1 MDDQLLLTPWREPAV
16 APRHVNRVPSMISRD
31 ETLYLHWLACCRF
44 TGRGEIVDGGPLFGS
59 STIAMAKGLR
69 LNERVSRKAGRI
81 FSYDLFQYNPYMQR
95 LFLGQAEPA
104 IGDNIESIFR
114 ANIAPWAHLVQV
126 FPGDITQ
133 RVWSAGPIEILFIDL
148 AKTWDV
154 QRHLLQH
161 FFPHLIPG
169 VSVVVQ
175 QDYFFVDCYWIHLV
189 MEALSDYFRPVHA
202 PYGPTLAFD
211 LIQTIPSP
219 LLEIDYEHHWTK
231 AQAVALMDRA
241 IARFNG
247 EHRLLVMTAK
257 VSLLLAHEDVRGA
270 QSVLA
275 EVERHVDFTEPV
287 RINAEKAKK
296 QIAQARGE
304 PRRRAT
310 IYSTT

>member
-1 MDDQLLLTPWREPAV
+1 MDDRLQLTPWREPAV
-16 APRHVNRVPSMISRD
+16 VPRHVNRVPSMISRD
-31 ETLYLHWLACCRF
+31 ETLYLHWLARCRF
-44 TGRGEIVDGGPLFGS
+44 TGHGEIVDGGPLFGS

-69 LNERVSRKAGRI
+69 LNDRVSRKAGRI
-81 FSYDLFQYNPYMQR
+81 CSYDLFTYDPYMQR

-104 IGDNIESIFR
+104 VGDDIESIFR
-114 ANIAPWAHLVQV
+114 SNIAPWAHLVQV
-126 FPGDITQ
+126 FPGDITK
-133 RVWSAGPIEILFIDL
+133 RSWSSGPIEILFIDL

-154 QRHLLQH
+154 QRHLLTH

-189 MEALSDYFRPVHA
+189 MEALSEYLRPVHA

-211 LIQTIPSP
+211 LIKTIPTP

-231 AQAVALMDRA
+231 AQAVALMDRV
-241 IARFNG
+241 IARFDG
-247 EHRLLVMTAK
+247 ERRLLVMTAK
-257 VSLLLAHEDVRGA
+257 VSLLLAHGDLSGA

-275 EVERHVDFTEPV
+275 EVEQHVDFTESV
-287 RINAEKAKK
+287 RINAEKAKQK
-296 QIAQARGE
+296 
-304 PRRRAT
+304 